1 MEHQLLFTRFLNHHF
16 GAFVTQVM
24 LALHV
29 HPENPGAPI
38 TNAYSMELLCV
49 GFLLLLFIIVRMSL
63 RVENPGT
70 VQHLAEMYDGF
81 INEQGEQIIGHGY
94 ERFMAYIGALAL
106 FVLTCNLIGLIPGFD
121 SPTAYVIVPLGI
133 ALPTFVYYHWYG
145 FREQG
150 FWGYIKH
157 FFGPV
162 AWMAPFMFLIEIIS
176 HLARI
181 LSLTVR
187 LYANM
192 FAGDMVYLV
201 IFSLLPVGIPIIFI
215 ALHLGVSLIQAYV
228 FMLLALIYLG
238 GATSHDATANV

>member
-1 MEHQLLFTRFLNHHF
+1 M
-16 GAFVTQVM
+16 
-24 LALHV
+24 
-29 HPENPGAPI
+29 
-38 TNAYSMELLCV
+38 
-49 GFLLLLFIIVRMSL
+49 
-63 RVENPGT
+63 
-70 VQHLAEMYDGF
+70 
-81 INEQGEQIIGHGY
+81 
-94 ERFMAYIGALAL
+94 
-106 FVLTCNLIGLIPGFD
+106 GLIPGLE

-133 ALPTFVYYHWYG
+133 ALPTFIYYHWYG
-145 FREQG
+145 IREQG
-150 FWGYIKH
+150 VFGYIKH
-157 FFGPV
+157 FFGPIP
-162 AWMAPFMFLIEIIS
+162 WMAPFIFPLEIIS